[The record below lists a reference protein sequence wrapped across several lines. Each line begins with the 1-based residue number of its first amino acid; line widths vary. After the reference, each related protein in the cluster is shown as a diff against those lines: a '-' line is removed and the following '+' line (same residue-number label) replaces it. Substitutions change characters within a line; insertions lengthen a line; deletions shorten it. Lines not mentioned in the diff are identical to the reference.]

1 MIKCGLYAR
10 VSTDLQAEVKNGS
23 LDTQIDLLQK
33 SVEIKD
39 STSPEEEWKAVAT
52 YREEGKSGKNLD
64 RPEYKRMIRDIEGG
78 KINAVLCTKI
88 DRVSRSIVDF
98 YQFHEFLEE
107 KEAIFISINENL
119 DTSTAMGRFALSI
132 TLATAELER
141 ERTSERTKEKM
152 QWRAEKGLHNGG
164 QILGYD
170 NDPDDKGVPKS
181 NEAERELVL
190 LIFQTYVKEQSF
202 RATAQIINGKG
213 YRTKSYVSRR
223 DNVHL
228 GKKFNN
234 THIMR
239 ILQNEF
245 YIGKIAYNGEV
256 YEGQHEPI
264 IPMALWNKV
273 QAIIEAKRVKRSK
286 SRKQNLHTFL
296 LQGLVKCG
304 WCKSYMTPYYGMNH
318 QKKPYFYYQCT
329 CKIHRGNKECKMK
342 PVPAQALEKVVTDR
356 LIQLNDDQKRVQDL
370 IAEATTNN
378 SERMKSL
385 TQAQKN
391 YQRLLK
397 DIDKKLDALVES
409 IAGRKVG
416 IKTISQKIIDLEEQK
431 SQIEQEMLENEST
444 LAELKQKAVSVAQI
458 AQKLTTFE
466 ELFDEA
472 TPEERKD
479 LLRLHINHLIY
490 TPDGIQL
497 ALFDSVSEADRI
509 KVQRKDVVGCP
520 SGIRT
525 PIPGTKIQCL
535 AIRRRGN
542 TVSRAKYKF
551 LAD

>member
-1 MIKCGLYAR
+1 MAR
-10 VSTDLQAEVKNGS
+10 C
-23 LDTQIDLLQK
+23 
-33 SVEIKD
+33 
-39 STSPEEEWKAVAT
+39 
-52 YREEGKSGKNLD
+52 
-64 RPEYKRMIRDIEGG
+64 
-78 KINAVLCTKI
+78 LCTKI
-88 DRVSRSIVDF
+88 DRVSRSIIDF

-107 KEAIFISINENL
+107 NETIFISINENW

-132 TLATAELER
+132 SLATAELER

-164 QILGYD
+164 QVLGYD
-170 NDPDDKGVPKS
+170 NDPDNKGVPKP

-190 LIFQTYVKEQSF
+190 LIFHTYVKEQSF
-202 RATAQIINGKG
+202 RSTAQVINKKG

-223 DNVHL
+223 DKVHS
-228 GKKFNN
+228 GRKFNN

-264 IPMALWNKV
+264 IPRKLWNKV
-273 QAIIEAKRVKRSK
+273 QAIIKNNRVTGSR

-304 WCKSYMTPYYGMNH
+304 WCKSHMTPSYALNH
-318 QKKPYFYYQCT
+318 PKKPYFYYHCT
-329 CKIHRGNKECKMK
+329 CKIHRGNEECEMK
-342 PVPAQALEKVVTDR
+342 PVPAQALEKVVAGR
-356 LIQLNDDQKRVQDL
+356 LIQLSDDQKRVQEL

-378 SERMKSL
+378 SELMKSL

-391 YQRLLK
+391 YRRNLI
-397 DIDKKLDALVES
+397 DIEKKLDALVES
-409 IAGRKVG
+409 IAGRRVG

-431 SQIEQEMLENEST
+431 SQIEQEMMDNEST
-444 LAELKQKAVSVAQI
+444 LAELKQKAVSVAQLE
-458 AQKLTTFE
+458 QKLTTFE

-490 TPDGIQL
+490 TPDRIQL
-497 ALFDSVSEADRI
+497 ALFDSANEADRI
-509 KVQRKDVVGCP
+509 KVQREDTVGCP
-520 SGIRT
+520 PGIRT
-525 PIPGTKIQCL
+525 PILRSRAACL
-535 AIRRRGN
+535 AIRPGGKNVIRISG
-542 TVSRAKYKF
+542 
-551 LAD
+551 

>member
-10 VSTDLQAEVKNGS
+10 VSTDMQAEVKNGS

-33 SVEIKD
+33 YVEVKD
-39 STSPEEEWKAVAT
+39 STSPEEEWTVAAI
-52 YREEGKSGKNLD
+52 YREEGKSGKNVD
-64 RPEYKRMIRDIEGG
+64 RPEYKRMIQDIERG

-88 DRVSRSIVDF
+88 DRASRSIIDF
-98 YQFHEFLEE
+98 YHFQEFL
-107 KEAIFISINENL
+107 KEHEATFISLRENW
-119 DTSTAMGRFALSI
+119 DTSTPEGRCFLNI
-132 TLATAELER
+132 FLIVAELER

-152 QWRAEKGLHNGG
+152 QWRAEEGLHNGG

-170 NDPDDKGVPKS
+170 NDPDDKGVPKP

-190 LIFQTYVKEQSF
+190 LIFRTYVKEKSF
-202 RATAQIINGKG
+202 RATAPVVNEKG

-223 DNVHL
+223 GHVRT

-256 YEGQHEPI
+256 YEGQQEPI
-264 IPMALWNKV
+264 IPMELWNKV
-273 QAIIEAKRVKRSK
+273 QAIIESKRAKRSK

-304 WCKSYMTPYYGMNH
+304 WCKFYMTPYYGMNH

-342 PVPAQALEKVVTDR
+342 AVPAQALEKVVADR
-356 LIQLNDDQKRVQDL
+356 LIQLSDDQKRVQDL
-370 IAEATTNN
+370 VAEATTNN

-385 TQAQKN
+385 MQARKN

-397 DIDKKLDALVES
+397 DIEKKLDALVES
-409 IAGRKVG
+409 IAERKVG

-431 SQIEQEMLENEST
+431 SQIEQEMMENEVT
-444 LAELKQKAVSVAQI
+444 LAEVKQKAVSVAQLE
-458 AQKLTTFE
+458 QKLTTFE
-466 ELFDEA
+466 ELFTEA

-497 ALFDSVSEADRI
+497 ALFDSANETDRI
-509 KVQRKDVVGCP
+509 KVQREDVVGCP

-542 TVSRAKYKF
+542 TVPKG
-551 LAD
+551 